1 MSSSNVGFYL
11 GTETGPSGIT
21 KQHVTDISRNG
32 RAQHAKNISKSFLE
46 GVNNTA
52 LTNCRGGCLLSLPQY
67 THTHTH
73 MSILFFLEQQTSTF
87 SRAHSSHTKTMFTG
101 LPSSQVRPRDQEF
114 TVGCELV
121 SPSLDGEGT
130 VHHLPSPPSCWLE

>member
-1 MSSSNVGFYL
+1 MNTKKSNFDFADPFWGNGPTAAPQGEDL
-11 GTETGPSGIT
+11 AKHWNWLKAQTGNTHPGALMPCGWVSVLPFSG
-21 KQHVTDISRNG
+21 
-32 RAQHAKNISKSFLE
+32 A
-46 GVNNTA
+46 
-52 LTNCRGGCLLSLPQY
+52 Y
-67 THTHTH
+67 
-73 MSILFFLEQQTSTF
+73 
-87 SRAHSSHTKTMFTG
+87 SSHTKTMFTG